1 MRLVLDTG
9 IFVSALITKGTPPD
23 LLYQAWRRDHLYIL
37 VTSDY
42 QINEIRRVFSY
53 PKLDR
58 FLNA

>member
-23 LLYQAWRRDHLYIL
+23 LLYQAWRRDNLYIL

-42 QINEIRRVFSY
+42 QKNFCKI
-53 PKLDR
+53 
-58 FLNA
+58 LNSKF